1 MDMYGF
7 YTGKIFDAY
16 EYLGCHLENN
26 GAVFRVFAPEAVK
39 ISLIGEFNSWQET
52 PMERIYDKNFWECRV
67 DGVREGMM
75 YKYRIYTQTGRVM
88 DHCDPYGYGM
98 ELRPRNAS
106 IVRNMKRYWFQDM
119 DWMHRRSDC
128 KNRPL
133 NIYEVHAASWRMPEG
148 GGWLN
153 YRQLAEGL
161 IPYLKECGYN
171 YVELLPLSEHPCDE
185 SWGYQCTGFFS
196 PTSRY
201 GTADDLKA
209 MVDLFHRNQIGVIL
223 DFVPVHFAV
232 DDYALAEFDGT
243 PLYEYPHNDVSYN
256 EWGSRNFMHSRGEV
270 CSFLQSSANYWLS
283 EYHIDGL
290 RMDAI
295 SNMIYW
301 QGDKE
306 RGVNKNAADFLQYM
320 NQGLKRLHRGIILAA
335 EDSTSFPN
343 VTRRV
348 EEGGLG
354 FDYKWDMGWMN
365 DTLAYFREE
374 PEQRKVDYHKLTFS
388 MMYYPEENYLLPLSH
403 DEVVH
408 GKRTILDKMNGGYED
423 KFAQARAMYAY
434 MYAHPGK
441 KLNFMGNELG
451 HFREWDEKRE
461 LDWNLLDYPMH
472 GSFHHFMKILNNLY
486 LNHSALWKK
495 DYENDGFYWVNCH
508 EEDKG
513 IYIFLRT
520 DGREYILCLFNFSPQ
535 NYDNWEVK
543 LPDNLP
549 LRARSAHQ
557 LIDSARREYGGP
569 AETPPDRTIPI
580 HQNTLHLPM
589 ERYSG
594 KLFFLR

>member
-7 YTGKIFDAY
+7 YTGKIFDAH

-26 GAVFRVFAPEAVK
+26 GAVFRVFAPAAVK
-39 ISLIGEFNSWQET
+39 ISLIGEFNSWQEM

-67 DGVREGMM
+67 DGVWEGMM
-75 YKYRIYTQTGRVM
+75 YKYRVYTQSGRVV

-106 IVRNMKRYWFQDM
+106 IVRDMKRYRFQDM
-119 DWMHRRSDC
+119 EWMYKRSDC
-128 KNRPL
+128 KNKPL
-133 NIYEVHAASWRMPEG
+133 NIYEVHAGSWRMPEG

-153 YRQLAEGL
+153 YRQLAGEL
-161 IPYLKECGYN
+161 IPYLKEYGYN
-171 YVELLPLSEHPCDE
+171 YVEFLPLNEHPCDE

-209 MVDLFHRNQIGVIL
+209 MVDLFHQNRIGVLL

-243 PLYEYPHNDVSYN
+243 PLYEYPHNDMSYN

-270 CSFLQSSANYWLS
+270 CSFLQSSANYWLN

-306 RGVNKNAADFLQYM
+306 RGVNKNATDFLRYM
-320 NQGLKRLHRGIILAA
+320 NRGLKGMHKGIILAA
-335 EDSTSFPN
+335 EDSTSFPD
-343 VTRRV
+343 VTKPA
-348 EEGGLG
+348 ESGGLG

-365 DTLAYFREE
+365 DTLAYFRED
-374 PEQRKVDYHKLTFS
+374 PEQRKKDYHKLTFS
-388 MMYYPEENYLLPLSH
+388 MMYFPEENYLLPLSH

-408 GKRTILDKMNGGYED
+408 GKGTILDKMNGEYED
-423 KFAQARAMYAY
+423 KFAQARAMYTY

-451 HFREWDEKRE
+451 HFREWNEKRE
-461 LDWNLLDYPMH
+461 LDWNLPDYPMH
-472 GSFHHFMKILNNLY
+472 SGFARFMRTLNNLY
-486 LNHSALWKK
+486 LHHGALWKK
-495 DYENDGFYWVNCH
+495 DYETDGFCWVSCH
-508 EEDKG
+508 EEDRG
-513 IYIFLRT
+513 LYSFLRT
-520 DGREYILCLFNFSPQ
+520 DGREYILCLFNFSAQ
-535 NYDNWEVK
+535 NHDNYEVNLSSA
-543 LPDNLP
+543 LPFG
-549 LRARSAHQ
+549 ARSAHL
-557 LIDSARREYGGP
+557 LIDSARLEYGGSS
-569 AETPPDRTIPI
+569 ETPSDCTIPI
-580 HQNTLHLPM
+580 HENKMNLPA

-594 KLFFLR
+594 KMYLIK